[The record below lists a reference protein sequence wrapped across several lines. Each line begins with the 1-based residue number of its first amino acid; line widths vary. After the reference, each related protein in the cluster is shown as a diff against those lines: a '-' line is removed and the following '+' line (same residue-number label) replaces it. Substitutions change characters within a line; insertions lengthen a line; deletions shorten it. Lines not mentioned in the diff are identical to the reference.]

1 MSSTLPLEDAG
12 KQYLFS
18 PFTAVRETL
27 DKGPHVMD
35 HGKGVRVW
43 DRSGKEYLDGMGGI
57 WCVNVGYGRPSIAK
71 AMADQAEKLCYYQ
84 SFRGMSNEPSI
95 RLAERLC
102 NLVPMDNPRV
112 FFGNSG
118 SDAND
123 TQIKLVW
130 YLNNLLGRPEKKKF
144 IARIN
149 AYHGV
154 TVATASL
161 SGLANLQESF
171 DVPLPRFLHVKKP
184 HHYWVAPAGMSE
196 EQFSAHLA
204 EDLEAK
210 ILAEGPETIAAFIA
224 EPLMGAGG
232 VIVPPKGYFEAIVP
246 ILKKYDIL
254 FIADEVVCGFGRLGT
269 WFGSHYYNLRPDLM
283 TVAKGL
289 TSAYAPMSATIISE
303 KVWRV
308 LYEEAGPKGLFNH
321 GYTYTAHPVSAAAGV
336 ANLEIFDAEGLVDKA
351 ATTGVYFQQRM
362 RETFT
367 DHPLVGEVRG
377 TAMICA
383 LELVADKANK
393 KPFDLALNVAGRA
406 FSLLFE
412 SGLITRAIGN
422 TLAFSPPLVLTQDD
436 VEELVEK
443 LLQGLDRLASQ
454 LRAEGIWQG

>member
-1 MSSTLPLEDAG
+1 MSTQLPLEEAG

-18 PFTAVRETL
+18 PFTAVRETRE
-27 DKGPHVMD
+27 KGPHVMD
-35 HGKGVRVW
+35 HGKGARVW
-43 DRSGKEYLDGMGGI
+43 DRAGKEYLDGMGGI
-57 WCVNVGYGRPSIAK
+57 WCVNVGYGRESIAK

-95 RLAERLC
+95 RLAERIC
-102 NLVPMDNPRV
+102 NLVPMENPRV

-171 DVPLPRFLHVKKP
+171 DVPLARFLHVKKP
-184 HHYWVAPAGMSE
+184 HHYWVAEPGMSE

-204 EDLEAK
+204 EDLEQK
-210 ILAEGPETIAAFIA
+210 ILAEGPDTIAAFIA
-224 EPLMGAGG
+224 EPIMGAGG

-269 WFGSHYYNLRPDLM
+269 WFGSHYFGLQPDLM

-336 ANLEIFDAEGLVDKA
+336 ANLEIFEAEGLVEKA
-351 ATTGVYFQQRM
+351 AKTGKYLQQRI
-362 RETFT
+362 REAVAE
-367 DHPLVGEVRG
+367 HPLVGEIRG
-377 TAMICA
+377 TAMICGV
-383 LELVADKANK
+383 ELVADKAK
-393 KPFDLALNVAGRA
+393 KQAFDLSANVGGRA
-406 FSLLFE
+406 FNLLFE
-412 SGLITRAIGN
+412 KGLITRAIGN
-422 TLAFSPPLVLTQDD
+422 TLAFSPPLVLSEGEVD
-436 VEELVEK
+436 ELVEK
-443 LLQGLDRLASQ
+443 LTAGLNTLADQ
-454 LRAEGIWQG
+454 LRSEGAWQR